1 MFHWQILF
9 LYREINIFH
18 SLAFSVPDSMFL
30 FHPFLP
36 CVSNFNSMMIVKL
49 HMRRVEYIY
58 NFHNNFMNV
67 KIRKL
72 YLYKEKNLTT
82 FKGMLFKMLSN
93 WKQNNKCYYL

>member
-1 MFHWQILF
+1 
-9 LYREINIFH
+9 
-18 SLAFSVPDSMFL
+18 
-30 FHPFLP
+30 
-36 CVSNFNSMMIVKL
+36 MMIIIL

-72 YLYKEKNLTT
+72 YKEKN
-82 FKGMLFKMLSN
+82 KGMLFKMLSN

>member
-1 MFHWQILF
+1 
-9 LYREINIFH
+9 
-18 SLAFSVPDSMFL
+18 
-30 FHPFLP
+30 
-36 CVSNFNSMMIVKL
+36 MIIIL

-67 KIRKL
+67 KIRK
-72 YLYKEKNLTT
+72 LYKEKNLTT